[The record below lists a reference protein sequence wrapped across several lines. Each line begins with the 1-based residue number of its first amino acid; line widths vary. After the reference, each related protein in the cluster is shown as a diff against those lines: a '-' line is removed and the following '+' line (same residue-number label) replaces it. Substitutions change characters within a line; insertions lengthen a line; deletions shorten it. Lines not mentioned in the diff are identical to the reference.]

1 MVLLRSHRESP
12 KEHPR
17 SSSCVQKRAEAL
29 SLFLS
34 GLCKKQSCLRVV
46 DCVST
51 NGRSPRSPSYSS
63 TQMLSAVAA
72 RSSLDVIAATIIL
85 GVRFLNI
92 AQLRCVLPAYAIRRI
107 RAETSGDG
115 PRLSGT
121 SSSRC
126 RSCTR
131 NSACFCKL
139 AIVFSSRWT
148 LAFCVRRSRLSIAR
162 SVCVFRSSSCD
173 VVYREGILGHVLSA
187 RVVDF
192 EGRKSVS

>member
-1 MVLLRSHRESP
+1 MVLLWSHPKSP
-12 KEHPR
+12 KEHPL

-46 DCVST
+46 DCART
-51 NGRSPRSPSYSS
+51 NDRSPRSPSNSS

-85 GVRFLNI
+85 GARFLNI
-92 AQLRCVLPAYAIRRI
+92 AQLRCVLPAYAIHRI
-107 RAETSGDG
+107 RAETSEDE

-121 SSSRC
+121 SSSRR

-131 NSACFCKL
+131 NSARFCKL
-139 AIVFSSRWT
+139 VIVFSSRWRVV
-148 LAFCVRRSRLSIAR
+148 FCVRRSRLSIAR
-162 SVCVFRSSSCD
+162 SVCVFCSSSCD
-173 VVYREGILGHVLSA
+173 VVKREGIVVHALSA

-192 EGRKSVS
+192 EGQKSVS